1 MSHDGTVYTFYL
13 NPNALWS
20 DGSRVTAEDFV
31 FAWLRVL
38 DPTMNAPS
46 ASNLYMIKNAK
57 AYHRGEIKDASTIG
71 IKAISS
77 DVLEV
82 TLDHPVPYFLQL
94 TSFITLYPVPKKSVM
109 QFGKSWSDMSKL
121 VSNGPFILMGQPESN
136 MMLLKKNQRYWDA
149 EHVRMQEVRVYGIQD
164 SKTALKLYTDGK
176 LDYTGE
182 TTLPFADLAKW
193 RFTSDFHS
201 VPWFAVNFL
210 RFNTTRAPFNNL
222 AVRRAVQ
229 MAIDKEKIVNYV
241 VPGGHVPAGSIVPI
255 GMKGYS
261 SPQVDSV
268 DSNQARMLLAS
279 AGYCVPSSTSATAS
293 LPSGCKPFPEI
304 QILVDNNESE
314 KKMVLGIQQML
325 MKELGIDRIKINVVN
340 DFQKYL
346 ELRRKVDFDIARSRW
361 VGEYY
366 DPNTFLEIWTSDNA
380 NNNTGWKNSK
390 YDELISLAAS
400 EQNERKRMELFNQA
414 ERLLLTEL
422 PIVPIYNVSQNY
434 LLKPYVRNYI
444 DNMQR
449 LLLLKDV
456 YIEHYSTLK

>member
-1 MSHDGTVYTFYL
+1 
-13 NPNALWS
+13 
-20 DGSRVTAEDFV
+20 
-31 FAWLRVL
+31 
-38 DPTMNAPS
+38 
-46 ASNLYMIKNAK
+46 
-57 AYHRGEIKDASTIG
+57 
-71 IKAISS
+71 
-77 DVLEV
+77 
-82 TLDHPVPYFLQL
+82 
-94 TSFITLYPVPKKSVM
+94 
-109 QFGKSWSDMSKL
+109 
-121 VSNGPFILMGQPESN
+121 
-136 MMLLKKNQRYWDA
+136 
-149 EHVRMQEVRVYGIQD
+149 
-164 SKTALKLYTDGK
+164 
-176 LDYTGE
+176 
-182 TTLPFADLAKW
+182 
-193 RFTSDFHS
+193 
-201 VPWFAVNFL
+201 
-210 RFNTTRAPFNNL
+210 
-222 AVRRAVQ
+222 